1 MPSAPPRFWVARW
14 LRRTVTAGAVAAFCA
29 ALPSVSVLATAS
41 CDGHEC
47 DFNWS
52 DYGNDTC
59 QESEAGMATCC
70 AQSGCM
76 LDINTWMS
84 TEPTGVDWI
93 NFPAN
98 GALRLRLGAWT
109 GNRVP
114 ELVGSIIEL
123 APGQGPADPFPGGD
137 MPDNP
142 ASYAAPAPGS
152 SGVFSYFS
160 DGTTPTFVEAQN
172 LTCSPNY
179 ALIAIRLD
187 PLPDGGAVLDGGSV
201 PDGGATLDGGAV
213 NDLMGPCWKMNPVF
227 CNDN

>member
-1 MPSAPPRFWVARW
+1 VARW
-14 LRRTVTAGAVAAFCA
+14 FRRTVTAGAVAAFCA

-59 QESEAGMATCC
+59 PESDAGIACC

-76 LDINTWMS
+76 LDMNTWV
-84 TEPTGVDWI
+84 TTPQQPGVDWI

-98 GALRLRLGAWT
+98 GAVRLHLGAWT
-109 GNRVP
+109 GKRVP
-114 ELVGSIIEL
+114 ELIGSTIYI
-123 APGQGPADPFPGGD
+123 ATGQGPADPFPDGD
-137 MPDNP
+137 SPDNP

-152 SGVFSYFS
+152 SGVFTYLS
-160 DGTTPTFVEAQN
+160 DGTTPTLVEVEN

-179 ALIAIRLD
+179 ARIAIQLE
-187 PLPDGGAVLDGGSV
+187 PLPDGGAV
-201 PDGGATLDGGAV
+201 PDGGTAPDGGTV
-213 NDLMGPCWKMNPVF
+213 DDLMGPCWSLSPRF